1 MTNKRTYNVVND
13 TSYHQDT
20 PQAIIDVLEDVRK
33 SNTRIRIFLGDV
45 HTGRSWNEEW
55 DVKGTIGRSMGPV
68 KVPLLIPTAASHEG
82 SAILDHCIIRIIET
96 RSKKVLYTHP
106 KFYTGEFIINYGSEP
121 GLPVEVFNDG
131 KLLAR
136 FKTKE
141 KAQKFIHDPK
151 GE

>member
-1 MTNKRTYNVVND
+1 MADKFYYKVANG

-20 PQAIIDVLEDVRK
+20 PQAVIDVLEDIR
-33 SNTRIRIFLGDV
+33 NNHTRIRIFLGDV

-68 KVPLLIPTAASHEG
+68 KVPLQIPTAASHG
-82 SAILDHCIIRIIET
+82 GPAILDHCIIRIIET

-131 KLLAR
+131 KLNAR

-141 KAQKFIHDPK
+141 KAQRFIHDMR

>member
-1 MTNKRTYNVVND
+1 MDKSYQIVNG

-20 PQAIIDVLEDVRK
+20 PQAVIDVLERVR
-33 SNTRIRIFLGDV
+33 NNHTRIRIFFGDV
-45 HTGRSWNEEW
+45 HTGRSWNEEH
-55 DVKGTIGRSMGPV
+55 DVQGTIGRSTGSV
-68 KVPLLIPTAASHEG
+68 KIPLLIHNVTSHG
-82 SAILDHCIIRIIET
+82 GPAILDHCIVRIIET
-96 RSKKVLYTHP
+96 KSKKVLYTHP

-131 KLLAR
+131 KLHAR

-141 KAQKFIHDPK
+141 KAQRFIHDMK

>member
-1 MTNKRTYNVVND
+1 MADQSKYKVVD
-13 TSYHQDT
+13 GTSYHADT
-20 PQAIIDVLEDVRK
+20 PQAVIDVLEGARK
-33 SNTRIRIFLGDV
+33 RNTRIRIFLGDV

-55 DVKGTIGRSMGPV
+55 DVKGTIGRSTGPV
-68 KVPLLIPTAASHEG
+68 KVPLMIPNVTSTGG

-106 KFYTGEFIINYGSEP
+106 KFHTGEFMINYGSEP
-121 GLPVEVFNDG
+121 GLPIEVFNDG
-131 KLLAR
+131 KLHAR

-141 KAQKFIHDPK
+141 RAQKFIHDLK